1 MSRMFSS
8 TARVWARMSST
19 VRPLAS
25 RCAPAMES
33 SARRALVPDTKMK
46 SPARRKCGKVP
57 RGRALPATTALSARA
72 AARPASS
79 ALMRAIPPP
88 APLELHADV
97 HGLGE
102 EAERVRPALTADARE
117 LHPAEGRAQVAQ
129 IPVIDP
135 GDAHFQLPGYAM
147 GALQIRGPHGSGQ
160 PIAGVVR
167 QLHRLLF
174 GIERRHVAD
183 GTEDLLLDAAR
194 SFREAAHDGRLD
206 EGAAIALIT
215 KGRHAAATDDFA
227 VLLARQ
233 AVVGQNF
240 LAVRARDQRS
250 QVRALVRP
258 ADLERARPCA
268 ERLHEA
274 LEDRALYVDAL
285 GAQAHLPAVGEHR
298 AHGAAHG
305 RLEVRVC
312 KHHGGVLA
320 AELERQRLHRVR

>member
-57 RGRALPATTALSARA
+57 RGLALPATTALSARA

-88 APLELHADV
+88 ARLELNGDV
-97 HGLGE
+97 HGVGE
-102 EAERVRPALTADARE
+102 EAERVRPALAADARE

-135 GDAHFQLPGYAM
+135 GDAHFQLAGYAM
-147 GALQIRGPHGSGQ
+147 GALQIRGPHGSRQ

-194 SFREAAHDGRLD
+194 SFTESAALLMMAAPVADSPVKAMAFTSGWRTSASPVEPAPKPCTRLKTPGGTPASCITSASSAAEEGVSSEGLATTALPHASAGATFQVMSRNGR
-206 EGAAIALIT
+206 
-215 KGRHAAATDDFA
+215 F
-227 VLLARQ
+227 
-233 AVVGQNF
+233 
-240 LAVRARDQRS
+240 
-250 QVRALVRP
+250 
-258 ADLERARPCA
+258 
-268 ERLHEA
+268 
-274 LEDRALYVDAL
+274 
-285 GAQAHLPAVGEHR
+285 
-298 AHGAAHG
+298 HGAMIATTPTG
-305 RLEVRVC
+305 LCTE
-312 KHHGGVLA
+312 
-320 AELERQRLHRVR
+320 